1 MKNSAAYTLTF
12 ILLVLAMITLA
23 PLLVIWSLNTLFP
36 ALAIAYSMQTWAAV
50 LIIMW
55 TLKPTIDIK
64 NS

>member
-1 MKNSAAYTLTF
+1 MKDSTYTLTLT
-12 ILLVLAMITLA
+12 LLGLATIALA

-55 TLKPTIDIK
+55 TLKPTIDVK
-64 NS
+64 KS